1 MVDGVSFSHCGSPV
15 ADDVVTAYVLDN
27 MMVSKLIVQQAPQV
41 GYSCGHRFEG
51 ECHRKW
57 G

>member
-51 ECHRKW
+51 E
-57 G
+57 